1 MKDIIKKKEIKGIL
15 GSLLLIVLS
24 VFLMLKPIEIIGTLI
39 KVIGMILLIC
49 GVFDF
54 ANYFVNKK
62 EESLFD
68 YGLVKGI
75 IEITIGVLFIFKY
88 DLLINLFPCILGLII
103 VFINIFKLQTAI
115 SLKEFESNYMTGVII
130 SSLSIILGLV
140 IVINPFETLE
150 VVIIVSGA
158 VLLISELSNMLSNII
173 YSISVLKFFKKTDK
187 VVKDIVTKEEK

>member
-24 VFLMLKPIEIIGTLI
+24 IFLMLKPIEIIGSLI

-62 EESLFD
+62 EENLFD

-158 VLLISELSNMLSNII
+158 VLLISELSNII

>member
-24 VFLMLKPIEIIGTLI
+24 VFLMLKPIEIIGSLI

-140 IVINPFETLE
+140 IVINPFETIE

-158 VLLISELSNMLSNII
+158 VLLISELSNII

>member
-24 VFLMLKPIEIIGTLI
+24 VFLMLKPIEIIGSLI

-54 ANYFVNKK
+54 TNYFVNKK

-140 IVINPFETLE
+140 IVINPFETIE

-158 VLLISELSNMLSNII
+158 VLLISELSNII

>member
-158 VLLISELSNMLSNII
+158 VLLISELSNII

-187 VVKDIVTKEEK
+187 VVKDIVTKEEKWII

>member
-88 DLLINLFPCILGLII
+88 DLLINLFHCILGLII

-158 VLLISELSNMLSNII
+158 VLLISELSNII

>member
-24 VFLMLKPIEIIGTLI
+24 IFLMLKPIEIIGTLI

-158 VLLISELSNMLSNII
+158 VLLISELSNII

>member
-24 VFLMLKPIEIIGTLI
+24 IFLMLKPIEIIGSLI

-150 VVIIVSGA
+150 VVIIVSGV
-158 VLLISELSNMLSNII
+158 VLLISELSNII

>member
-1 MKDIIKKKEIKGIL
+1 MKDIIKKKKIKGIL

-24 VFLMLKPIEIIGTLI
+24 VFLLLKPIEIIGTLI

-54 ANYFVNKK
+54 TNYFVNKK

-140 IVINPFETLE
+140 IVINPFETIE

-158 VLLISELSNMLSNII
+158 VLLISELSNII

>member
-24 VFLMLKPIEIIGTLI
+24 VFLMLKPIEIIGSLI

-54 ANYFVNKK
+54 TNYFVNKK

-103 VFINIFKLQTAI
+103 VFINIFKLQTSI

-158 VLLISELSNMLSNII
+158 VLLISELSNII

>member
-24 VFLMLKPIEIIGTLI
+24 IFLMLKPIEIIGSLI

-158 VLLISELSNMLSNII
+158 VLLISELSNII

-187 VVKDIVTKEEK
+187 DGYMQICQKFY

>member
-54 ANYFVNKK
+54 TNYFVNKK

-158 VLLISELSNMLSNII
+158 VLLISELSNII
-173 YSISVLKFFKKTDK
+173 YSISVLKIFKKTDK

>member
-24 VFLMLKPIEIIGTLI
+24 VFLMLKPIEIITLI

-54 ANYFVNKK
+54 TNYFVNKK

-158 VLLISELSNMLSNII
+158 VLLISELSNII

>member
-54 ANYFVNKK
+54 TNYFVNKK

-158 VLLISELSNMLSNII
+158 VLLISELSNII

>member
-24 VFLMLKPIEIIGTLI
+24 IFLMLKPIEIIGTLI

-158 VLLISELSNMLSNII
+158 VLLISELSNII

-187 VVKDIVTKEEK
+187 VVKDIVIKEEK

>member
-24 VFLMLKPIEIIGTLI
+24 VFLMLKPIEIIGSLI

-158 VLLISELSNMLSNII
+158 VLLISELSNII

-187 VVKDIVTKEEK
+187 VVKDIVTKEEKWII

>member
-24 VFLMLKPIEIIGTLI
+24 IFLMLKPIEIIGSLI

-158 VLLISELSNMLSNII
+158 VLLISELSNII

-187 VVKDIVTKEEK
+187 VVKDIVTKEEKWII

>member
-54 ANYFVNKK
+54 TNYFVNKK

-140 IVINPFETLE
+140 IVINPFETIE
-150 VVIIVSGA
+150 VVVIVSGA
-158 VLLISELSNMLSNII
+158 VLLISELSNII

-187 VVKDIVTKEEK
+187 VVKDIVIKEEK

>member
-54 ANYFVNKK
+54 TNYFVNKK

-75 IEITIGVLFIFKY
+75 IEITIGILFIFKY

-158 VLLISELSNMLSNII
+158 VLLISELSNII

>member
-24 VFLMLKPIEIIGTLI
+24 VFLMLKPIEIIGSLI

-75 IEITIGVLFIFKY
+75 IEIAIGVLFIFKY

-158 VLLISELSNMLSNII
+158 VLLISELSNII

>member
-24 VFLMLKPIEIIGTLI
+24 VFLMLKPIEIIGSLI

-158 VLLISELSNMLSNII
+158 VLLISELSNII
-173 YSISVLKFFKKTDK
+173 YSISVLKIFKKTDK

>member
-24 VFLMLKPIEIIGTLI
+24 VFLMLKPIEIIGSLI

-150 VVIIVSGA
+150 VVIIVSWA
-158 VLLISELSNMLSNII
+158 VLLSSELSNII

>member
-158 VLLISELSNMLSNII
+158 VLLISELSNII
-173 YSISVLKFFKKTDK
+173 YSISVLKFFKKIDK

>member
-24 VFLMLKPIEIIGTLI
+24 IFLMLKPIEIIGSLI

-140 IVINPFETLE
+140 IVINPFETIE

-158 VLLISELSNMLSNII
+158 VLLISELSNII

-187 VVKDIVTKEEK
+187 VVKDIVTKEEKWII

>member
-1 MKDIIKKKEIKGIL
+1 MKHIIKKKESKGIL

-24 VFLMLKPIEIIGTLI
+24 VFLMLKPIEIIGSLI

-158 VLLISELSNMLSNII
+158 VLLISELSNII

>member
-54 ANYFVNKK
+54 TNYFVNKK

-115 SLKEFESNYMTGVII
+115 SLKEFDSNYMTGVII

-158 VLLISELSNMLSNII
+158 VLLISELSNII